1 MENHIIMF
9 DLDGTLI
16 DSVPDICGA
25 LNRTLARIG
34 RREHS
39 AEEVAGYLGSGS
51 VLFMK
56 KALQATGV
64 VPDGQT
70 IETLAAEFLEEYAA
84 NPVRETVVYPGVFE
98 ALDELKNRGAILAL
112 CTNKPGAMVAP
123 VLKTLGLDG
132 YFRVVVCGDDVTNR
146 KPHGDH
152 IRETVRAA
160 GGLPETS
167 AIMVGDNI
175 NDFLAA
181 RDAGISSIA
190 VTFGYAQCSPDA
202 LGADAMVDDFR
213 GLVASIENV
222 LMR

>member
-25 LNRTLARIG
+25 LNRTLARLG

-56 KALQATGV
+56 KALQATGA
-64 VPDGQT
+64 VPDDQT
-70 IETLAAEFLEEYAA
+70 IETLATEFLDEYAA
-84 NPVRETVVYPGVFE
+84 NPVRETAVYPGVFE
-98 ALDELKNRGAILAL
+98 ALDELRNRGATLAL

-123 VLKTLGLDG
+123 VLKILGLES
-132 YFRVVVCGDDVTNR
+132 YFQVVVCGDDVENR

-160 GGLPETS
+160 GGHPETP
-167 AIMVGDNI
+167 AIMIGDNI
-175 NDFLAA
+175 NDFTAA
-181 RDAGISSIA
+181 KDAGVPSIA
-190 VTFGYAQCSPDA
+190 MTFGYARCSPNA
-202 LGADAMVDDFR
+202 LGADALVDDF
-213 GLVASIENV
+213 GDLVGTIEDV
-222 LMR
+222 LMN